1 MDRINVSNSVTCA
14 DLSITSRDIP
24 ASDFMLTGGTNSSV
38 VPPHRAMTS
47 QQFAHA
53 VSIAIRVGYC
63 DDIRDAVTE
72 MMDNARDA
80 IVRVNHKGVYNES
93 IRGIDDAVNH
103 IKNEIDSGNT
113 SISLLTCI
121 CDNTYNISSHIFT
134 LAVLCSLDGSST
146 ETSVK
151 KSLHNVAAH
160 VHKLSTVLYWYM
172 TSVLE
177 QVSTLSACGVT
188 KSLPRITVGEVNCV
202 DRGDDIMVVFT
213 DLVVNGVVLMVVVEP
228 NAKRV
233 LSSAHRNAAVVH
245 MVATHSHAVVVLDVV
260 RNCSYRLNRRDVKD
274 STLEKISE
282 LF

>member
-1 MDRINVSNSVTCA
+1 MEHINVSNAVSSSVLPISAREVVT
-14 DLSITSRDIP
+14 
-24 ASDFMLTGGTNSSV
+24 SDFVLTGGTNSSV
-38 VPPHRAMTS
+38 ITPSSAMTP
-47 QQFAHA
+47 QQLSHA

-72 MMDNARDA
+72 MMDNVVDS
-80 IVRVNHKGVYNES
+80 IIRVNHTDVYRSCVSGVDNALA
-93 IRGIDDAVNH
+93 R
-103 IKNEIDSGNT
+103 IKNDIDSGNT

-121 CDNTYNISSHIFT
+121 CENTYNISSHILT
-134 LAVLCSLDGSST
+134 LAVLCSLDDSST

-151 KSLHNVAAH
+151 KSLHSVALHADD
-160 VHKLSTVLYWYM
+160 LSEVLHWYVS
-172 TSVLE
+172 SVLE
-177 QVSTLSACGVT
+177 HVTLLSACGVT
-188 KSLPRITVGEVNCV
+188 KSMPRITVGEVNCAEH
-202 DRGDDIMVVFT
+202 GDNLVVTFT

-245 MVATHSHAVVVLDVV
+245 MVATDSHAVVVLDVV
-260 RNCSYRLNRRDVKD
+260 RNCAHRLNRRDVKD